1 MYLSLASGDWI
12 GKPKLPTPRRG
23 SALLGIFAILLQAAL
38 LAWHNH
44 PVPLSPRNA
53 PAVLAA
59 APATSPE
66 APGRAHTDCQICF
79 ALAHHSA
86 ASAADFTALSPPR
99 HLLLRLAAIEAAPA
113 PAASYLLFRSRAPP
127 RA

>member
-1 MYLSLASGDWI
+1 MHLSLASGGLS
-12 GKPKLPTPRRG
+12 GKPKLPAPRRG
-23 SALLGIFAILLQAAL
+23 AALLGIFAILLQAAL
-38 LAWHNH
+38 FAWHHH
-44 PVPLSPRNA
+44 PFPLSSRNA

-59 APATSPE
+59 APATGSE
-66 APGRAHTDCQICF
+66 APGRAHTECEICS

-86 ASAADFTALSPPR
+86 ASPAGFTAVSPPR
-99 HLLLRLAAIEAAPA
+99 HLLPRLVAIEAVPA